1 MGHRPIVTAKL
12 SLLKAASA
20 KLCSTTCPTTYVT
33 ACSLVF
39 CSLCC
44 MLFPMVGSAQAPF
57 GADQYAAKAIQV
69 IGSVSVLRDG
79 VQYAIVDGG
88 EVRVKELIFTGAD
101 GSAQFRV
108 SDGSTFDVY
117 PNSRVVF
124 RKNVPNWRDLLD
136 VLVGRVK
143 IHIQHWGA
151 QPNPNRILTP
161 TAVISVR
168 GTTFDISVDEDDE
181 TTLVEVEE
189 GVVEVQHALLP
200 RGNPRVL
207 NAGESLHVYRNEPI
221 ASNRFDK
228 GEFVKRSLRMIVD
241 ALSTWES
248 RIPRGVG
255 GGASSGGDTST
266 GAGDTKKL
274 PPPPTSPGVPGS
286 PGAPGAPGA
295 PSGGFMDSG
304 SPIYVNGHTYGA
316 TRGATQQPETR
327 WHKAGHA
334 VVYTLKRL
342 VFGTRPEDEIIR
354 AIGHNPTV

>member
-1 MGHRPIVTAKL
+1 MGHRPIAAAKL

-20 KLCSTTCPTTYVT
+20 KLCSAAFVVRWP
-33 ACSLVF
+33 AAGSLAFLAVCF
-39 CSLCC
+39 L
-44 MLFPMVGSAQAPF
+44 LLPRVASAQAAF

-69 IGSVSVLRDG
+69 TGSVSVLREG
-79 VQYAIVDGG
+79 VEYAVMEGG

-101 GSAQFRV
+101 GSARFLV
-108 SDGSTFDVY
+108 SDGSTFDVF

-143 IHIQHWGA
+143 VHIQHLGT
-151 QPNPNRILTP
+151 QPNPNRVVTP

-200 RGNPRVL
+200 RGNPKVL
-207 NAGESLHVYRNEPI
+207 NAGESIHVYRNEPI

-228 GEFVKRSLRMIVD
+228 GEFVKRSVRMVVD
-241 ALSTWES
+241 ALSTYES

-255 GGASSGGDTST
+255 GVGGSGGGT
-266 GAGDTKKL
+266 GSGDTKKL
-274 PPPPTSPGVPGS
+274 PPPPNSPGVPGG
-286 PGAPGAPGA
+286 PGAPP
-295 PSGGFMDSG
+295 PSGGFTSG
-304 SPIYVNGHTYGA
+304 STVYVNGHSYGVTQGTA
-316 TRGATQQPETR
+316 TPETR
-327 WHKAGHA
+327 WHKVGHA
-334 VVYTLKRL
+334 VLHMLSRL
-342 VFGTRPEDEIIR
+342 MFGTPPEDEIIR
-354 AIGHNPTV
+354 AIGHRPPV

>member
-1 MGHRPIVTAKL
+1 MGCRPIVTAKL
-12 SLLKAASA
+12 SLLKAALA
-20 KLCSTTCPTTYVT
+20 KLCSTTC
-33 ACSLVF
+33 S
-39 CSLCC
+39 SLCLLTLGWL
-44 MLFPMVGSAQAPF
+44 LFPTAGRAQLAPAPF
-57 GADQYAAKAIQV
+57 GAEQYAAKAIQV
-69 IGSVSVLRDG
+69 TGSVSVLRDG
-79 VQYAIVDGG
+79 VEYAIVDGG

-101 GSAQFRV
+101 GSARFRV

-124 RKNVPNWRDLLD
+124 RKNVPNWRDMLD
-136 VLVGRVK
+136 LLVGRIKV
-143 IHIQHWGA
+143 HIEHLGD

-228 GEFVKRSLRMIVD
+228 GEFVKRSLRMVVD

-255 GGASSGGDTST
+255 GVASSGGDTSA

-295 PSGGFMDSG
+295 PSGGFTDSA

-316 TRGATQQPETR
+316 THGANQQPETR

-354 AIGHNPTV
+354 AIGHQPTV